1 MTVYVVYKNDLWD
14 EMFSEVFGV
23 FSSKDKM
30 EEYLKNSQ
38 ILSHTAEYNV
48 YKMNVDD
55 IDNSEGYVDIK
66 FRNWW
71 KGVFMENDEIIQW
84 VKVIKTRIE
93 NINPDDIKDFNDIT
107 RCCDDLILK
116 LQGKNNDTKW
126 EYWKV

>member
-1 MTVYVVYKNDLWD
+1 
-14 EMFSEVFGV
+14 
-23 FSSKDKM
+23 
-30 EEYLKNSQ
+30 
-38 ILSHTAEYNV
+38 
-48 YKMNVDD
+48 
-55 IDNSEGYVDIK
+55 
-66 FRNWW
+66 
-71 KGVFMENDEIIQW
+71 MENDEIIQW